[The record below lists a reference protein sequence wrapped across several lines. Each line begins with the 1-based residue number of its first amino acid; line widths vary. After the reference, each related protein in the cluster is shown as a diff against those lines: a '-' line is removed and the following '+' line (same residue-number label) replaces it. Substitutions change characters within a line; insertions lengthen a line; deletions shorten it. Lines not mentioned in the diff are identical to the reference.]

1 MANDEIVRGVVAY
14 KVHNTDPS
22 QGRLC
27 LICAYA
33 KEGWATVLEAP
44 SSVLICKECGHAITQ
59 DEQQR
64 LNQYLLGVDS
74 GARFTDLTVE
84 GIEVWMRTTA
94 NFGESLR
101 LQTLFERITELET
114 TVHLTEFANQRLA
127 EENQELIKEN
137 KTLKTDLLASTDENN
152 ESSRYMIP
160 FYEQRI
166 RAFQMHLQRA
176 QEKLQVTKS
185 LLEQLQEQ
193 FEGTNPEDGR

>member
-64 LNQYLLGVDS
+64 LNQYLLGVDN

-94 NFGESLR
+94 NFGEALR

-114 TVHLTEFANQRLA
+114 MVHLTEFANQRLA

-137 KTLKTDLLASTDENN
+137 KTLKTDLLATSVGNYKQQLE
-152 ESSRYMIP
+152 ESI
-160 FYEQRI
+160 
-166 RAFQMHLQRA
+166 AFCRKEIAYWKA
-176 QEKLQVTKS
+176 QALDNFGA
-185 LLEQLQEQ
+185 Q
-193 FEGTNPEDGR
+193 FGGTNPEDGR